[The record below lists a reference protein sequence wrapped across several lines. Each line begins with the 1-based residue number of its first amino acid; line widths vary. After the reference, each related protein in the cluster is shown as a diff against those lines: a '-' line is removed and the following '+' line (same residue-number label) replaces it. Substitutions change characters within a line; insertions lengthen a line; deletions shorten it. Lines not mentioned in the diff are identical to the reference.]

1 MPTDPNPPPPAA
13 ANPSP
18 APGHRRVFISYS
30 HDSPAH
36 RDQVLAL
43 SERLRRDGI
52 DTGLDRYIEGS
63 PVQGWPRWMLDQ
75 LDAADSVLVVCTET
89 YYRRFRGHAPPGTGR
104 GVDWEGAL
112 ITQELYDS
120 RSRTL
125 KFVPVFLAAP
135 DPRWIPEPLRA
146 ISHYRLD
153 SAEHYQA
160 LYDFLLGQSAVL
172 PGALGVPL
180 HQARPQGR
188 ALEFGPS
195 ATSAP
200 SAPPA
205 NPAAPSVPALAAS
218 AGPLR
223 AGLVLAALAALGV
236 ALAAWQPWR
245 TATPAAT
252 PATPT
257 PAAAPPPT
265 ALAPPAGPLRQNV
278 EVAFEPHALMKD
290 FGPPSGLEL
299 ILDLPER
306 TGPFGFKAEPAAH
319 FLHFGF
325 GLPGPGKTLGGTL
338 QRVLQSAHNV
348 TADNVKALST
358 HLCLRQTTAAPPPD
372 GVLRLA
378 CSEADACRPIP
389 PAGILVPCGERVGR
403 ARWPGPAWLPSAMA
417 QPTATAATA
426 VTAASASP
434 SAPIN
439 TGPAPGDWL
448 VPRLDSLRAQRGSAK
463 AVAFSEVTLRI
474 DAPRGAE
481 LADAASYEV
490 AINGRRLWVN
500 GMPAW
505 THAVPLQP
513 GQALTLAFGLEN
525 LDAAGQDAGR
535 EQVDVKLVLLRN
547 KQVVADDSVRLRLT
561 ALRTQ
566 GEQVARSAAG
576 QAVRWSV
583 RYWPTQADQYQMF
596 AYGGGQADTLA
607 ALAKFNTARL
617 TDPQPGGLPLRGVV
631 RPPLDGKAGWGV
643 SVAEL
648 QANGQLR
655 FSFDRP
661 RIKALCEALQQAL
674 PTAALR
680 RQGFKDPGGFRVREI
695 AVAVGDDRPKPQT
708 ECRNFSAS

>member
-1 MPTDPNPPPPAA
+1 MTADPDPPPQAA
-13 ANPSP
+13 VNPSP
-18 APGHRRVFISYS
+18 EPGHRRVFISYS
-30 HDSPAH
+30 HDTPAH

-52 DTGLDRYIEGS
+52 DTLLDRYIEGS

-89 YYRRFRGHAPPGTGR
+89 YYRRFRGHAPPNAGK

-120 RSRTL
+120 RSRSL
-125 KFVPVFLAAP
+125 KFAPVFLSAP
-135 DPRWIPEPLRA
+135 DPRWIPEPLRGL
-146 ISHYRLD
+146 SHYPLV
-153 SAEHYQA
+153 SAQDYQA

-180 HQARPQGR
+180 RQARPQGR
-188 ALEFGPS
+188 ALEFD
-195 ATSAP
+195 
-200 SAPPA
+200 PA
-205 NPAAPSVPALAAS
+205 RTTAAPAAPAIPTTPAKLTIPAIPASPKTLRGGLA
-218 AGPLR
+218 
-223 AGLVLAALAALGV
+223 LAALAALGV

-245 TATPAAT
+245 PATPVGA

-257 PAAAPPPT
+257 AAAAPPAT
-265 ALAPPAGPLRQNV
+265 APAPPAGPLRLNV

-306 TGPFGFKAEPAAH
+306 TGPFGFKAEPASR

-348 TADNVKALST
+348 TPANVKALST

-378 CSEADACRPIP
+378 CSEADACRPAQ
-389 PAGILVPCGERVGR
+389 PAGIVVPCGERVGR

-417 QPTATAATA
+417 QPAAA
-426 VTAASASP
+426 PSV
-434 SAPIN
+434 SAPGSA
-439 TGPAPGDWL
+439 GPAPGDWL
-448 VPRLDSLRAQRGSAK
+448 VPRLDTLRAQRGSDK
-463 AVAFSEVTLRI
+463 AVAFSEVTLQV

-481 LADAASYEV
+481 QADAASYEV
-490 AINGRRLWVN
+490 SINGRRLWVN

-505 THAVPLQP
+505 ALAVPLRP
-513 GQALTLAFGLEN
+513 GQALALAFGLEN
-525 LDAAGQDAGR
+525 LDAAGLHAGR
-535 EQVDVKLVLLRN
+535 EQLDVKLVLLRN
-547 KQVVADDSVRLRLT
+547 KQVIADDSVRLPFT
-561 ALRTQ
+561 ALRTL
-566 GEQVARSAAG
+566 GEQVTQSAGG
-576 QAVRWSV
+576 QSVRWSV
-583 RYWPTQADQYQMF
+583 RYWPTQADRYQMF
-596 AYGGGQADTLA
+596 AYGGDQADTLA
-607 ALAKFNTARL
+607 ALTKFKTARVA
-617 TDPQPGGLPLRGVV
+617 DPHPGGRPLRGVV
-631 RPPLDGKAGWGV
+631 RPALDGKSAWGV

-648 QANGQLR
+648 QPNGQLR

-661 RIKALCEALQQAL
+661 RMKALCEALQQGVAA
-674 PTAALR
+674 AALR
-680 RQGFKDPGGFRVREI
+680 RQGFKHPKRFLVREI
-695 AVAVGDDRPKPQT
+695 AVEVDDHKPKPEI
-708 ECRNFSAS
+708 ECQNFSAS